1 MGSARGV
8 CVFLGPGQGRGGR
21 MVSTYLPIYL
31 YLTSEND
38 TYVLDCGRSEQ
49 SWGTKKLGREFYGL
63 FA

>member
-1 MGSARGV
+1 
-8 CVFLGPGQGRGGR
+8 